1 MGEDT
6 GSDVGHSGSSSGTTT
21 SLHAVLHGAPLASLG
36 LGLLIYKMGRIS
48 TPASGLLRRLHEATC
63 GKSPAQRPG
72 RGPSL
77 RWHPPTHADSLA
89 AP

>member
-48 TPASGLLRRLHEATC
+48 TPALGVVEKVT
-63 GKSPAQRPG
+63 
-72 RGPSL
+72 
-77 RWHPPTHADSLA
+77 
-89 AP
+89 